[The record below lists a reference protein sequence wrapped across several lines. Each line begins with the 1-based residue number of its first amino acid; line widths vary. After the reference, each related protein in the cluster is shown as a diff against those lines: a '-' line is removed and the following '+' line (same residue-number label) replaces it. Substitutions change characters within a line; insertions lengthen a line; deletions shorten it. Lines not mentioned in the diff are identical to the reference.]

1 MKKLKIVSFLI
12 AVLVVGAIGYY
23 FTNLFLNGS
32 KPEVRSIADQVKENP
47 PNESNSVKENVEGTE
62 SALTRSNS
70 EGTIAIKTTLLA
82 EKSNSNKLVF
92 EVVMN
97 THAGDLTQYDLTKL
111 ASISF
116 GIDTNNS
123 GIFEWEPSNN
133 DSHHMMGTLIWNGV
147 LDKNLKNI
155 NLNLNNIDN
164 IPSQKFTWE
173 KSNLINDN
181 FNN

>member
-23 FTNLFLNGS
+23 FTNLFINGS
-32 KPEVRSIADQVKENP
+32 KPEVRSIADQVKQNP
-47 PNESNSVKENVEGTE
+47 PNESNSVKDNVEGTE
-62 SALTRSNS
+62 SVLTRSNS

-123 GIFEWEPSNN
+123 GMIEWEPTNT
-133 DSHHMMGTLIWNGV
+133 DSHHMMGNLIWIV
-147 LDKNLKNI
+147 ELDKNYKNI
-155 NLNLNNIDN
+155 NLILNNIDN
-164 IPSQKFTWE
+164 IPSRGFIWE
-173 KSNLINDN
+173 KHKLIDEIFKN
-181 FNN
+181 